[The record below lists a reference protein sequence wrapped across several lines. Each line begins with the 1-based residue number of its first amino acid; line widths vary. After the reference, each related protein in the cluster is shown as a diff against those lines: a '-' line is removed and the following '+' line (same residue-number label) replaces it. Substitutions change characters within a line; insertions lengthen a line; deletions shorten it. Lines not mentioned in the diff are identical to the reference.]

1 MKLSKKNLDLL
12 IENYLQEDDEKR
24 KKLGDDIVIKEIR
37 LYDSKVEIY
46 VNKPPEH
53 TGFDV
58 SNLIDTFESTSTT
71 GPDGQTVNVSQDLSE
86 FIEDRYEFT
95 IMGAAQEVRIRNC
108 YSSAERD
115 IDDEPDSQGRI
126 KRGEHESSE
135 REEGLIPLSEIDTI
149 EKTHENGKVLNWQL
163 RGWKSSDTRDKKFQ
177 AEIDPGSIDYRGID
191 KWDYV
196 AIYQN
201 GDTLLSAVKLEE
213 EYDQALFDD
222 KYVSAEEMSTM
233 ESDELHALK
242 IKRTSEALGLPE
254 DFVDP
259 KYGNLRAQGQE
270 TYQPFYLEVSAT
282 VASRPTIDT
291 FSIPS
296 FGRLSDK
303 LNDKRKKTD
312 QELQFRLQS
321 DAKLNFDGSGAAGL
335 VSLMP
340 PSRNWSITIDP
351 PLTSSRVASTMFY
364 IRSAHKLSATRS
376 VKRITM
382 PDGKK
387 HSKITIGIQ
396 IAERWKSKN
405 PS

>member
-53 TGFDV
+53 AGFDV
-58 SNLIDTFESTSTT
+58 SNLDNT
-71 GPDGQTVNVSQDLSE
+71 GDDLSE

-95 IMGAAQEVRIRNC
+95 IMGAAQELRIRNC
-108 YSSAERD
+108 YSSSEEI

-126 KRGEHESSE
+126 KRAKFESAE
-135 REEGLIPLSEIDTI
+135 RDTEGLAPLSVVDTVESNPEGI
-149 EKTHENGKVLNWQL
+149 FTSDMTWQL
-163 RGWKSSDTRDKKFQ
+163 RNWKSSDPRDIKFQ
-177 AEIDPGSIDYRGID
+177 AEVQPGSLNPEFRHMGID

-196 AIYQN
+196 AIYQD
-201 GDTLLSAVKLEE
+201 GTMLLSANKLEE

-222 KYVSAEEMSTM
+222 KYVTSEEIDSMK
-233 ESDELHALK
+233 SDELHALK

-254 DFVDP
+254 GFVDP

-270 TYQPFYLEVSAT
+270 IYQPFHVEVDY
-282 VASRPTIDT
+282 VVR
-291 FSIPS
+291 F
-296 FGRLSDK
+296 K
-303 LNDKRKKTD
+303 LFDLIMRDLNEKRKKTD

-364 IRSAHKLSATRS
+364 IKSAHKLSATRS